1 MPAEERSEFRIAS
14 VSAQAM
20 ATLAVLHRDPNAIH
34 LDAAAAAA
42 AGLGDRVVNPG
53 AANLGYVLNALAILA
68 PTGRI
73 EQLDVAFRTNVFAQ
87 DEVIA
92 TAAVEHS
99 DLTQD
104 GTQLHCCVALDV
116 ASRARALEGTATVA
130 VPAASQSGAAQAD

>member
-34 LDAAAAAA
+34 LDAEAAAA

-73 EQLDVAFRTNVFAQ
+73 EQLGVAFRTNVFAE

-92 TAAVEHS
+92 TAAVQHS
-99 DLTQD
+99 DLTED
-104 GTQLHCCVALDV
+104 ATRLHCHLALDV
-116 ASRARALEGTATVA
+116 ASGVRALGGTATVA
-130 VPAASQSGAAQAD
+130 VPAVSQSGSDPS

>member
-1 MPAEERSEFRIAS
+1 MPADQRAEFRIAS

-34 LDAAAAAA
+34 LDGAAAAA

-53 AANLGYVLNALAILA
+53 GANVGYVLNALAILA

-73 EQLDVAFRTNVFAQ
+73 EQLDVAFRTNVFAD

-92 TAAVEHS
+92 TAAVEDS
-99 DLTQD
+99 DPTD
-104 GTQLHCCVALDV
+104 ATRLHCRVALHV
-116 ASRARALEGTATVA
+116 ASRGCALEGTATVA
-130 VPAASQSGAAQAD
+130 EPAASQSGLDPG